1 MLERFFRKYVWAVN
15 LVLLFLAAWLSAK
28 TVNTVLAVAI
38 RPRPQVD
45 LSLPPSAGPRQA
57 AQIALDPQ
65 RLYALIGM
73 EPPSAQEAAGAAT
86 PLRPQTCNDA
96 TATPVHSDLRLALV
110 ASVLSEQPR
119 WSLATLLDL
128 GSREARIYG
137 VGDAVQGGATLVA
150 LQRIREE
157 RDITGNAFKVVAVL
171 CNGGTKEY
179 VDFDEAAGGADSGQN
194 VGVSPVPPPRGFP
207 ANGKPGGTGLQGVRQ
222 VSDNKYEVCRTT
234 LDSQL
239 GSLATISTQARI
251 VPSFKNGVAN
261 GFKLFSIQPGSL
273 YSSIGVENGDVIQ
286 RINGYEI
293 NSPDRALELFQK
305 LRETSH
311 VVIETERGGQAVRK
325 EYNITGC

>member
-1 MLERFFRKYVWAVN
+1 MLERFLRKYVWTAN

-28 TVNTVLAVAI
+28 AVNTFVAVVI

-45 LSLPPSAGPRQA
+45 LTLSGGSAPRPA
-57 AQIALDPQ
+57 APVALDPQ
-65 RLYALIGM
+65 RLYRLIGV
-73 EPPSAQEAAGAAT
+73 EPPAVQDTLPGGAGG
-86 PLRPQTCNDA
+86 LVKPQTCNDA
-96 TATPVHSDLRLALV
+96 TATPVKTDLRLALV
-110 ASVLSEQPR
+110 ASVLSDQPK
-119 WSLATLLDL
+119 WSLATIIDL

-137 VGDAVQGGATLVA
+137 VGDAVQGATLVG

-157 RDITGNAFKVVAVL
+157 RDITGNAFKVVAIL

-179 VDFDEAAGGADSGQN
+179 VDVDEAAGGGEGGN
-194 VGVSPVPPPRGFP
+194 VGVSPLPPPRQF
-207 ANGKPGGTGLQGVRQ
+207 PGGVKAAPIQGVRQ
-222 VSDNKYEVCRTT
+222 TGENKYDVCRTT
-234 LDSQL
+234 IDKQL
-239 GSLATISTQARI
+239 SDLNTISTQARI

-293 NSPDRALELFQK
+293 NSPDKALEMFQK

-311 VVIETERGGQAVRK
+311 VVIETERGGQPVRK